1 MSIAAVVSGVAGFVV
16 DLVEM
21 VVDRARRLVA
31 WLRKP
36 GSLLK
41 LLCGFL
47 AFLSLSAGIAA
58 YSAEQRARDLGNRI
72 VVITNQCDTD
82 KELLQRDVQDRDL
95 RLAQIADNLR
105 AEAEKLKAL
114 RAESAAALAGLA
126 NDLAKAETDAQ
137 AWLLRYEKRPNQC
150 QAALEVLDV
159 ACADQEGY

>member
-1 MSIAAVVSGVAGFVV
+1 M
-16 DLVEM
+16 
-21 VVDRARRLVA
+21 
-31 WLRKP
+31 
-36 GSLLK
+36 
-41 LLCGFL
+41 
-47 AFLSLSAGIAA
+47 
-58 YSAEQRARDLGNRI
+58 
-72 VVITNQCDTD
+72 VITNQCDTD
-82 KELLQRDVQDRDL
+82 KELLQRDVQDRDA

-137 AWLLRYEKRPNQC
+137 AWRLRYEKRPNQC